1 MCGRFVLASPFE
13 IIAEEFRIR
22 DGGADL
28 KPRYNIAP
36 GQDVLAVVRDEGTN
50 RLARFRWGL
59 IPSWADDPA
68 IGNRMINARAETVS
82 RKPGF
87 RSAFEKRRCLVVSDG
102 FYEWRREGK
111 KKTPFYVC
119 MRSGKPFGLAG
130 LYEVWRPPE
139 GREIRSCT
147 IITTEA
153 NDLLRSIHDRMPVI
167 VPKEAEDLWLDPA
180 VREQSRLLAVLRP
193 YGAGEMRAYAVSAR
207 VNSPANDSPDNIRP
221 FRSDPPP
228 A

>member
-1 MCGRFVLASPFE
+1 MCGRFVLTSPFE
-13 IIAEEFRIR
+13 VIAEEFRIR

-36 GQDVLAVVRDEGTN
+36 GQDVLAVVREEGTN

-68 IGNRMINARAETVS
+68 VGNRMINARAETVA
-82 RKPGF
+82 RKPSF
-87 RSAFEKRRCLVVSDG
+87 RSAFEKRRCLVVADG

-111 KKTPFYVC
+111 KKSPFYVC

-130 LYEVWRPPE
+130 LHEVWHSPE

-153 NDLLRSIHDRMPVI
+153 NDLLRPIHDRMPVI
-167 VPKEAEDLWLDPA
+167 VPKEAEELWLDTA
-180 VREQSRLLAVLRP
+180 IHEQSRLLALLRP
-193 YGAGEMRAYAVSAR
+193 YEAGGMRAYAVSAR
-207 VNSPANDSPDNIRP
+207 VNSPANDSPDNLRP
-221 FRSDPPP
+221 FRSDPRP